1 MAERRKHPRYDVT
14 VPVHVTVGKRKQ
26 SQVLRG
32 ATRNISRE
40 GVAIEIHEDQ
50 DTMEAIHY
58 LVSLIKTLK
67 LVVELPPSSETVSAR
82 GTVQWWDIGLISDA
96 ECYLRVGIHLGQMSA
111 DDRTRWRQ
119 FINSIGSVQK
129 ESQRLETRG
138 HIQPGN

>member
-14 VPVHVTVGKRKQ
+14 VPVFATVGKRKK
-26 SQVLRG
+26 SHVLRG

-58 LVSLIKTLK
+58 LVSIIRSLK
-67 LVVELPPSSETVSAR
+67 LVVELPPSGETVSAR

-111 DDRTRWRQ
+111 DDRARWRQ
-119 FINSIGSVQK
+119 FVNAAGSAQKK
-129 ESQRLETRG
+129 ES
-138 HIQPGN
+138 